1 MEVIMKKVL
10 FYMTITL
17 LGIFVIAGA
26 AFAGGSKES
35 GDGKYAGD
43 YAMGGSTTV
52 EPIVVSVIEAFAEKY
67 PDAKLSYDAQGSSV
81 GVQGVLDGVYVLGG
95 SSRHLKDKEL
105 DAGAVPTAIALDGIA
120 VVVNSGVPIDNLSLD
135 QVAMIFAGEIRN
147 WSEVGGPN
155 RDIFVVNRDE
165 ASGTRAA
172 FSELVLD
179 VKYGK
184 KQGKYI
190 ADAIT
195 TESNGDMVTK
205 VGQTPDTIGY
215 CGFGYIDQ
223 AKNMGAKTI
232 SVDKTDP
239 EVMNVLDGSYPVS
252 RKLFF
257 VHKGEIEE
265 GTLEDAFVDFLLSDE
280 GQAIV
285 AETGFISLPQSFLQ

>member
-1 MEVIMKKVL
+1 MKKSLLYV
-10 FYMTITL
+10 TIAL
-17 LGIFVIAGA
+17 LSVFIITGA

-43 YAMGGSTTV
+43 YSMGGSTTV
-52 EPIVVSVIEAFAEKY
+52 EPIVVSAIEAFAEKY

-95 SSRHLKDKEL
+95 SSRNLKDKEI
-105 DAGAVPTAIALDGIA
+105 DAGAVPTSIALDGIA
-120 VVVNSGVPIDNLSLD
+120 IVVNNKIPVDNLSLD
-135 QVAMIFAGEIRN
+135 QVAMIFAGKIKN
-147 WSEVGGPN
+147 WREVGGPS
-155 RDIFVVNRDE
+155 RDVVVVNRDE

-172 FSELVLD
+172 FSEMVLQ

-184 KQGKYI
+184 EGKFI

-232 SVDKTDP
+232 SVDGTDP
-239 EVMNVLDGSYPVS
+239 EIMSVLDGSYPVS
-252 RKLFF
+252 RQLFI
-257 VHKGEIEE
+257 VHKGEIEG
-265 GTLEDAFVDFLLSDE
+265 GTLEAAFVDFLLSEE

-285 AETGFISLPQSFLQ
+285 SDTGFIPLP

>member
-1 MEVIMKKVL
+1 MEVIMKKSLLYVTIAFLSVL
-10 FYMTITL
+10 
-17 LGIFVIAGA
+17 VIAGA
-26 AFAGGSKES
+26 GFAGKDEKG
-35 GDGKYAGD
+35 GGKFSGD

-52 EPIVVSVIEAFAEKY
+52 EPIVVSAIEAFAENY

-95 SSRHLKDKEL
+95 SSRNLKDKEI
-105 DAGAVPTAIALDGIA
+105 DAGAVPISIALDGIA
-120 VVVNSGVPIDNLSLD
+120 IVVNSDVLIDNLSLD
-135 QVAMIFAGEIRN
+135 QVAMIFAGKIKN
-147 WSEVGGPN
+147 WREVGGPN
-155 RDIFVVNRDE
+155 REIVVVNRDE

-172 FSELVLD
+172 FTELVLQ

-184 KQGKYI
+184 EGRFI

-232 SVDKTDP
+232 SVDGTDP
-239 EVMNVLDGSYPVS
+239 EIMSVLNGSYPVS
-252 RKLFF
+252 RQLFI
-257 VHKGEIEE
+257 VHKGDIEE
-265 GTLEDAFVDFLLSDE
+265 GTLEDAFVDFLLSEE
-280 GQAIV
+280 GQEIV
-285 AETGFISLPQSFLQ
+285 ADTGFIPLP

>member
-1 MEVIMKKVL
+1 L
-10 FYMTITL
+10 AYSS
-17 LGIFVIAGA
+17 IAGA
-26 AFAGGSKES
+26 AFAEGSKES

-43 YAMGGSTTV
+43 CAMGGSTTV
-52 EPIVVSVIEAFAEKY
+52 EPIVVSAIEAFAEKY

-81 GVQGVLDGVYVLGG
+81 GVQGVLDGVYVLGS
-95 SSRHLKDKEL
+95 SSRHLKEKEM
-105 DAGAVPTAIALDGIA
+105 DAGVVPTAIALDGIA
-120 VVVNSGVPIDNLSLD
+120 VVVNSGVPIDNLTLD
-135 QVAMIFAGEIRN
+135 RVAMIFAGEIRN
-147 WSEVGGPN
+147 WHEVGGSN
-155 RDIFVVNRDE
+155 REIVVVNRDE

-172 FSELVLD
+172 FSELVLQ

-184 KQGKYI
+184 EGKFI

-232 SVDKTDP
+232 SVNGTDP

-252 RKLFF
+252 RKLFI
-257 VHKGEIEE
+257 VHKGAIEE
-265 GTLEDAFVDFLLSDE
+265 GTLESAFVDFLLSEE

-285 AETGFISLPQSFLQ
+285 ADTGFISLPQSCLQS

>member
-1 MEVIMKKVL
+1 MEVIMKKSLLYVTIAFLSVL
-10 FYMTITL
+10 
-17 LGIFVIAGA
+17 VIAGA
-26 AFAGGSKES
+26 GFAGSDEKGGGIFS
-35 GDGKYAGD
+35 GN

-52 EPIVVSVIEAFAEKY
+52 EPVVVSAIEAFAENY

-95 SSRHLKDKEL
+95 SSRNLKDKEI
-105 DAGAVPTAIALDGIA
+105 DAGAVPISIALDGIA
-120 VVVNSGVPIDNLSLD
+120 IVVNRDVLIDNLSLD
-135 QVAMIFAGEIRN
+135 QVAMIFAGEIKN
-147 WSEVGGPN
+147 WREVGGPS
-155 RDIFVVNRDE
+155 RDIVVVNRDE

-172 FSELVLD
+172 FTELVLQ

-184 KQGKYI
+184 KGKFI

-232 SVDKTDP
+232 SVDGTDP
-239 EVMNVLDGSYPVS
+239 EIISVLDGSYPVS
-252 RKLFF
+252 RKLYI
-257 VHKGEIEE
+257 VHKGAIEE
-265 GTLEDAFVDFLLSDE
+265 GTLEDAFVDFLLSEE
-280 GQAIV
+280 GQEIV
-285 AETGFISLPQSFLQ
+285 ADTGFIPLP